1 MIPSYLG
8 YLTLDFDDKYPEK
21 YYLLK
26 KLAFTEVYSSDS
38 NNQVTL
44 LIS

>member
-26 KLAFTEVYSSDS
+26 KLAFTEVYSWVCCF
-38 NNQVTL
+38 QVTL
-44 LIS
+44 